1 MKIKA
6 FTVDGPLPIEIPAIK
21 EIEAAFPSHWMGF
34 ANVVVR
40 HPTKSRYEREIDLI
54 LVTDDRVIMVDLKHW
69 KGNLELVDGYWHQNG
84 ERKDGSPVEKMRGN
98 RILLQQVFEA
108 ESFKLGR
115 PHIDGLVVLTHP
127 RCDISLLGRD
137 AQAVMRLDEFLR
149 LKDPKR
155 YDAHFTNATPHTR
168 NPLTEPRNK
177 DHVLRFFR
185 SGRVF
190 EPRKTRF
197 RGYEVVDPNPEF
209 FTGLFSEY
217 LARDVE
223 NPSTTALLRVW
234 DFTKDDEL
242 RHGVERKD
250 LLVREKS
257 VILHLIDRNP
267 DLTTLPLRHRD
278 GDPELGPRHWD
289 LFDRDR
295 HLQRLSRAVAVGSE
309 IGFDTRLELVTVLS
323 SHVASMHRA
332 QVAHRD
338 LGMHSVWI
346 DPSRARV
353 SLSSFGAAWF
363 PERRTIGLLRTK
375 ILGGG
380 LALPEDT
387 GVTDQGSAYQQDVF
401 LLGIASWRLLGGEP
415 IPEDTKVPDWSK
427 LSDQSKS
434 FVPQP
439 LREWFDACLDWD
451 PATRHKDG
459 VAAHDALMAA
469 LQSGDARLGSID
481 LSSYEIEVDL
491 LFDYPVASLLQKG
504 RCRVY
509 KTIVGGETL
518 LVKNWPDRL
527 VGDRSRNGAKLIEF
541 FARADRMRGAGTG
554 LLPRVRMAGLCQDG
568 LFLLQDCLEG
578 VPLETTDVSAW
589 SQEQFRRFSALL
601 IEAVGEAHD
610 LGVSHGDLKPGNI
623 LVTQD
628 ELPEPR
634 LVDFLDFSTET
645 AGERA
650 TLAYMPAQ
658 GSADPF
664 MRDRYA
670 VATIVSEIA
679 AKVASVGGPDLA
691 AMAKAIEACSDDEAP
706 WTTLKPLADAIVN
719 PDQPGVGE
727 RISITLGFPRCQE
740 PGPVLSDDD
749 QFHVVL
755 GAETDEI
762 TIVGFE
768 SQISLAFDRSSRSV
782 KAIRQGEA
790 TTQTHS
796 WVGRNKAF
804 SFHGT
809 VVLYSSTRVSVEGLD
824 ALLEREEACQWA
836 GAGAASEES
845 LPDAP
850 SEPVSARKVVRQQ
863 VAPPLSQRF
872 PTARFWQEQIQAEE
886 NLRPSLALV
895 DEVVADLANGVSLAP
910 HDSDTELEGV
920 SNGDIVYFNG
930 ARIGTVMA
938 EFNTSGSL
946 AFSLTGGRRHLKA
959 GDVLTIQ
966 SIQNAESLKR
976 RSMAVRRILEGRT
989 PIKDLVGYFDPGSKV
1004 EPQNVA
1010 DRITDGDLDR
1020 YGLNPDQIH
1029 AFHLLWGKGPV
1040 GLLQG
1045 PPGTGKTKFIAAF
1058 AHYALTKGGCRNV
1071 LLVSQSH
1078 EAVNTAAERIQTLM
1092 QDTEDGIDILRVS
1105 KNPDKISSPLRH
1117 SHFEAVHDLYVSRF
1131 EAEAKERLCMVARR
1145 LGLPRP
1151 FAEDM
1156 FEAYEGP
1163 IELAR
1168 QLARLRGIED
1178 RGDTEDAESLK
1189 YRIEGLE
1196 EALAAQLKRFGVE
1209 IGIDAEPSEI
1219 EGATVTS
1226 IYSAHEVRDLSAVSR
1241 LRAVRETGREWVR
1254 TLRTKSRTLEEFLAG
1269 SRRLVCGTCVGV
1281 GDVKLRITDKT
1292 FDLVIID
1299 EAARATSSELAVA
1312 MQSAHRVLLVGD
1324 HRQLPPNVDKEIVK
1338 RLAAMTGITD
1348 EPELL
1353 RSDFERAF
1361 GSAYGQQVGAA
1372 LKRQYRMAPDIG
1384 KLVSDVFYPD
1394 VGLISERGVPG
1405 KHYDGLPFPFDAELT
1420 WVDSGSRLAEMKRGF
1435 SFSNPT
1441 EAQLIVR
1448 MLEALSGQRDFLEH
1462 AKTDLE
1468 DGEPLVGVICMY
1480 AQQRDLIRDMLAMS
1494 AVPREVRS
1502 LVKIETVDSY
1512 QGKENRIVIVSL
1524 VRSNDRGRIGFL
1536 ERENRINVALSRA
1549 MDRLVIVGAADLFKS
1564 AAGKLPDVLAR
1575 IEAAGRLSQY
1585 GATRTEAA

>member
-40 HPTKSRYEREIDLI
+40 HPTKARHEREIDLI

-69 KGNLELVDGYWHQNG
+69 RGSLELVDGYWHQNG

-98 RILLQQVFEA
+98 TILLRQVFEA

-127 RCDISLLGRD
+127 QCDTSMLGRD

-155 YDAHFTNATPHTR
+155 YGAHFTNATPHTR
-168 NPLTEPRNK
+168 NSLTDPKNK
-177 DHVLRFFR
+177 EHVLRFFR

-209 FTGLFSEY
+209 FTGLFAEY
-217 LARDVE
+217 LARDVD
-223 NPSTTALLRVW
+223 NPGATALLRVW

-257 VILHLIDRNP
+257 VILHLTDRNP

-295 HLQRLSRAVAVGSE
+295 HLQRLSRAVAAGSE
-309 IGFDTRLELVTVLS
+309 MTFDTRLELVKVLS

-338 LGMHSVWI
+338 LGMHSVWV
-346 DPSRARV
+346 DPARARV

-401 LLGIASWRLLGGEP
+401 LLGMAAWRLLGGDP
-415 IPEDTKVPDWSK
+415 IPEDMKVPDWSK
-427 LSDQSKS
+427 LSDLSKAL
-434 FVPQP
+434 VPQP

-451 PATRHKDG
+451 PTTRHKDA

-469 LQSGDARLGSID
+469 IQSGDARLGSID
-481 LSSYEIEVDL
+481 LSSYEIEVDP
-491 LFDYPVASLLQKG
+491 LFDYPVASMLQKG

-509 KTIVGGETL
+509 TTLNGDETL
-518 LVKNWPDRL
+518 LVKNWPERQ

-541 FARADRMRGAGTG
+541 FARAERMRGAGTG
-554 LLPRVRMAGLCQDG
+554 LLPRVRVAGLCQDG
-568 LFLLQDCLEG
+568 LFLLQDYLKG
-578 VPLETTDVSAW
+578 VPLEATDVSAW
-589 SQEQFRRFSALL
+589 SPEQFQQFSAML
-601 IEAVGEAHD
+601 IEAVGEAHE
-610 LGVSHGDLKPGNI
+610 LGVPHGDLKPGNI
-623 LVTQD
+623 LVTLD
-628 ELPEPR
+628 EMPEPR

-650 TLAYMPAQ
+650 TLAYMPAH
-658 GSADPF
+658 GGADPF
-664 MRDRYA
+664 LRDRYA

-679 AKVASVGGPDLA
+679 AKVTAIGGPRLA
-691 AMAKAIEACSDDEAP
+691 ALAKAIEACSATEAP
-706 WTTLKPLADAIVN
+706 WTTLKPLADAIK
-719 PDQPGVGE
+719 DSDRARGGE
-727 RISITLGFPRCQE
+727 RISMTLGFPRCQD
-740 PGPVLSDDD
+740 PGPVLADDG
-749 QFHVVL
+749 QYHVVL
-755 GAETDEI
+755 GAGTDEI

-768 SQISLAFDRSSRSV
+768 VQISLAFDRASMSV

-790 TTQTHS
+790 NTQTHA

-804 SFHGT
+804 SVPGAL
-809 VVLYSSTRVSVEGLD
+809 VLFTSTRVSVEGLD
-824 ALLEREEACQWA
+824 ALLAREEVSRWA
-836 GAGAASEES
+836 GAGEAPEASS
-845 LPDAP
+845 VAVP
-850 SEPVSARKVVRQQ
+850 ARAVVKQQ
-863 VAPPLSQRF
+863 VAAPVAQRF

-886 NLRPSLALV
+886 SLRPSLTLV
-895 DEVVADLANGVSLAP
+895 DEVVSDLTNGVSLAP
-910 HDSDTELEGV
+910 HDSDAELEGV

-930 ARIGTVMA
+930 TRIGTVMA
-938 EFNTSGSL
+938 EFNAAGSL
-946 AFSLTGGRRHLKA
+946 AFSVSGGRRHLKA
-959 GDVLTIQ
+959 GDILTIQ
-966 SIQNAESLKR
+966 SNQNAESLKR
-976 RSMAVRRILEGRT
+976 RSMAVSRILQSRT
-989 PIKDLVGYFDPGSKV
+989 PIKDLVGYFDPGAKT
-1004 EPQNVA
+1004 EPQDVA
-1010 DRITDGDLDR
+1010 DAIGDGDLDQ
-1020 YGLNPDQIH
+1020 YGLNPDQVA

-1058 AHYALTKGGCRNV
+1058 AHYALAKGKCRNV

-1092 QDTEDGIDILRVS
+1092 QDTEGGIDILRVS
-1105 KNPDKISSPLRH
+1105 KNPEKISAPLRH

-1151 FAEDM
+1151 FAEDL

-1163 IELAR
+1163 IELAQ
-1168 QLARLRGIED
+1168 QLARLRGIKD
-1178 RGDTEDAESLK
+1178 RADINDAESLTH
-1189 YRIEGLE
+1189 RIDGLE
-1196 EALAAQLKRFGVE
+1196 EALAAQLQRFE
-1209 IGIDAEPSEI
+1209 IELGIEAEPSEI
-1219 EGATVTS
+1219 EGAT
-1226 IYSAHEVRDLSAVSR
+1226 ISAICSLHDVRDLSAVGR
-1241 LRAVRETGREWVR
+1241 LRAVRKTGREWVR

-1324 HRQLPPNVDKEIVK
+1324 HRQLPPNVDQEIVK
-1338 RLAAMTGITD
+1338 RLAAATGITD

-1361 GSAYGQQVGAA
+1361 GSAYGQRVGSA
-1372 LKRQYRMAPDIG
+1372 LKRQYRMAPEIG

-1394 VGLISERGVPG
+1394 VGLITERGAPG
-1405 KHYDGLPFPFDAELT
+1405 KHYDGLPFPFDGELA
-1420 WVDSGSRLAEMKRGF
+1420 WVDSGSSLGEMKRGF

-1448 MLEALSGQRDFLEH
+1448 MLEALSGQRDFLER
-1462 AKTDLE
+1462 AKADLA

-1494 AVPREVRS
+1494 AVPREVRP
-1502 LVKIETVDSY
+1502 LIKIETVDSY

-1536 ERENRINVALSRA
+1536 DRENRINVALSRA
-1549 MDRLVIVGAADLFKS
+1549 MDRLVVVGAADLFKS
-1564 AAGKLPDVLAR
+1564 SAGKLPDVLAR
-1575 IEAAGRLSQY
+1575 MKAAGRLSLY
-1585 GATRTEAA
+1585 GTTRTEAA